1 RRLRPLHSP
10 LSPYT
15 TLFRS
20 AHAVPSGVAPSVT
33 TTREAHMNI
42 HDPIHGP
49 VPDEDLDPGE
59 TAEWLDA
66 LAAVVR
72 AGGEA
77 RGRFLLRQLEEQA
90 QELGI
95 LAHVQPYSS
104 HRNTIP
110 LERQPPY
117 PGDPA
122 I

>member
-1 RRLRPLHSP
+1 
-10 LSPYT
+10 
-15 TLFRS
+15 
-20 AHAVPSGVAPSVT
+20 
-33 TTREAHMNI
+33 
-42 HDPIHGP
+42 PIHGP

-122 I
+122 IEERITALVRWNALAMVVRANQAYGELGGHIASFASAAEIFET